1 MATDSID
8 LQEIYQFAIQLA
20 KDAGRLILQGS
31 SKRTQSAATTQ
42 DPDTKKN
49 RVDRECCSYR
59 LNDTLCGFRS
69 A

>member
-20 KDAGRLILQGS
+20 KDAGRLILEGS

-49 RVDRECCSYR
+49 RVDREW
-59 LNDTLCGFRS
+59 
-69 A
+69 AV